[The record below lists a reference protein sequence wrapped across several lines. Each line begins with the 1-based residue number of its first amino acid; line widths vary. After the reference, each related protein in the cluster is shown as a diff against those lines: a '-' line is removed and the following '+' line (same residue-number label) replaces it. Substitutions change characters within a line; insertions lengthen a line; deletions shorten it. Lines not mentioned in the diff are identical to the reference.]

1 MILIHSS
8 LMFLQTEKKL
18 VAGIRLQYVSPKM
31 ERVFERI
38 QFCFHETMS
47 LAESSGPKE
56 AEVIAAQPSLFQMKR
71 YQKQHVGKST
81 VKVADPPPLTC
92 REACDG
98 NKQNEESYSFQNPP
112 RKYLEELSPLTA
124 KTVLLSALEKLS
136 SNDWY
141 VFYSTSQ
148 HVISSIFPV
157 QTSWLYNNRS
167 RESHLFLE

>member
-56 AEVIAAQPSLFQMKR
+56 AEVIAAQPSLIQMKR

-81 VKVADPPPLTC
+81 VRVAPGSSAPQQGHQFGETHAATFAPTDPPPLTC

-98 NKQNEESYSFQNPP
+98 HKQNEESYSFHNDSQ
-112 RKYLEELSPLTA
+112 RSSESSDDVMSPA
-124 KTVLLSALEKLS
+124 QTVLLSALENLS
-136 SNDWY
+136 SDDW
-141 VFYSTSQ
+141 
-148 HVISSIFPV
+148 
-157 QTSWLYNNRS
+157 
-167 RESHLFLE
+167 